1 MNIIKLLFALFIATY
16 AFLVHFKASALGQED
31 QALADIIMNI
41 KKDMVM
47 VEGGSFDM
55 GSHLEAAQPRE
66 LPVHKVTLDS
76 FYIQKTEVTQA
87 QFEAVMGWDFSFFK
101 CSDCPVNNISWNEIQ
116 TFIEK
121 LNKLSGFTFR
131 FPTEA
136 EWEFA
141 ARGGKK
147 SQNYVFSGSDDIDKV
162 AWFANN
168 AKRKLHPVAQKQAN
182 ELGLY
187 DMTGNVW
194 EFVADDMSRKAY
206 QHSVEHNPIYL
217 IDIKK
222 GKKLKVMRG
231 SGYEF
236 GEQESDVFKR
246 DGATNNVR
254 LPDVGFRLAMSN

>member
-1 MNIIKLLFALFIATY
+1 MNIIKLLFALFIAT
-16 AFLVHFKASALGQED
+16 SALLMHLNVFAAEQED
-31 QALADIIMNI
+31 QALADVIMNI
-41 KKDMVM
+41 KKDMIM

-55 GSHLEAAQPRE
+55 GSNLENAQPRE

-87 QFEAVMGWDFSFFK
+87 QFEAVMGWNFSFFN
-101 CSDCPVNNISWNEIQ
+101 CGDCPVNNISWNEMQ

-121 LNKLSGFTFR
+121 LNKLSGFNFR

-136 EWEFA
+136 EWEYA
-141 ARGGKK
+141 ARGGNK
-147 SQNYVFSGSDDIDKV
+147 SQNYVFSGGNDIDSV
-162 AWFANN
+162 AWFAKN
-168 AKRKLHPVAQKQAN
+168 AKRKIHPVAKKQAN

-194 EFVADDMSRKAY
+194 EFVADDMSRTAY
-206 QHSVEHNPIYL
+206 KNSEEHNPIYL
-217 IDIKK
+217 INNAK
-222 GKKLKVMRG
+222 GKKLKVLRG

-236 GEQESDVFKR
+236 SAKESDVFKR

-254 LPDVGFRLAMSN
+254 LPDIGFRLAMSK